1 MRFYDALQLNPKD
14 LKSKIDSAEN
24 DTLKK
29 KYRLARWVRAILLV
43 AFCILLITPV
53 VTLFGQENS
62 PVAVAL
68 ICILLGLRF
77 VDFGYCIEDSLFNL
91 GVVFFLLIAGPA
103 MATALPPV
111 AGIFIHFFCFFLIL
125 LMTSE
130 KPEMGNGGLYAF
142 SYIFIV
148 GNPVTGDLLIKRW
161 LLMACGYVI
170 CATVFFFKHCD
181 KHRHTKFKDIVK
193 KFHLSKD
200 NNQWQ
205 LQLALGVSLFL
216 GIGSVFGMERL
227 IWAGFA
233 CASLLG
239 CYSSYAA
246 TKERWADRLLGVV
259 IGSAMFAVLFSVVP
273 VKFHFLFGPLGG
285 LCLGFCAEYR
295 HQTVMNCFGALLL
308 STALYGLSGSVMLR
322 IINNFIGATFGYFF
336 FIFYR
341 MIVSRHFQRI
351 EGKQ

>member
-14 LKSKIDSAEN
+14 LKAEIESAE
-24 DTLKK
+24 TEKTRK
-29 KYRLARWVRAILLV
+29 KYKLARWVRAILLV
-43 AFCILLITPV
+43 AFCILLITPIV
-53 VTLFGQENS
+53 SLFGQENS

-77 VDFGYCIEDSLFNL
+77 VDFGYCVEDSLFNL
-91 GVVFFLLIAGPA
+91 GVVFFLLVAGPA
-103 MATALPPV
+103 AAAAVHPIIGM
-111 AGIFIHFFCFFLIL
+111 FIHFAAFFLIL

-148 GNPVTGDLLIKRW
+148 GNPVSGDLMVKRW

-170 CATVFFFKHCD
+170 CATIFFFKHYN
-181 KHRHTKFKDIVK
+181 KNRHVKFKDIIN
-193 KFHLSKD
+193 KFHLSKK

-216 GIGSVFGMERL
+216 GIATIAEMERL

-239 CYSSYAA
+239 CYSSYTA
-246 TKERWADRLLGVV
+246 TKERWRDRLLGVI
-259 IGSAMFAVLFSVVP
+259 IGSLMFAALFTVVP
-273 VKFHFLFGPLGG
+273 EQYHFIFGPLGG
-285 LCLGFCAEYR
+285 LCLGFCSEYR

-308 STALYGLSGSVMLR
+308 STALYGLSGSVILR
-322 IINNFIGATFGYFF
+322 IVNNFIGATFGYFF
-336 FIFYR
+336 FVFYR
-341 MIVSRHFQRI
+341 TIVNRHFRSV
-351 EGKQ
+351 

>member
-14 LKSKIDSAEN
+14 LKAKIDSAE
-24 DTLKK
+24 TLEQKR
-29 KYRLARWVRAILLV
+29 KYKVARWVRAILLV

-103 MATALPPV
+103 A
-111 AGIFIHFFCFFLIL
+111 AGAVHPLIGMVIHFFSFFIIL

-148 GNPVTGDLLIKRW
+148 GNPVSGDLLIKRW

-170 CATVFFFKHCD
+170 CATVFFFKHCS
-181 KHRHTKFKDIVK
+181 KHRHIKFRDIVS
-193 KFHLSKD
+193 KFHLSKE

-216 GIGSVFGMERL
+216 GIGSMFSMERL

-239 CYSSYAA
+239 CYSSYAS
-246 TKERWADRLLGVV
+246 TKERWADRLLGV
-259 IGSAMFAVLFSVVP
+259 ITGSAMFAVLFTIVP
-273 VKFHFLFGPLGG
+273 ENYHFIFGPLGG
-285 LCLGFCAEYR
+285 LCLGFCSEYR

-322 IINNFIGATFGYFF
+322 IVNNFIGATFGYFF
-336 FIFYR
+336 FVFYR
-341 MIVSRHFQRI
+341 MMVNRHFNSA
-351 EGKQ
+351 EKE